1 MYRHVLVAIDGSL
14 TSDLALR
21 EAFKFA
27 SAGAKLTAVT
37 VVDNPLVNVGYDTT
51 KFMTFDYDQAHE
63 EFLQEAK
70 LILENA
76 AYDADRLAGV
86 KIETQLVDMGIKSDR
101 REISTAIE
109 RAAAACDADLI
120 VMGTHGRRGFQRFM
134 LGSVAEHV
142 IRNVHIPVLLI
153 RDQTDDRPK

>member
-1 MYRHVLVAIDGSL
+1 MYRHVLVAIDGSM

-27 SAGAKLTAVT
+27 ASGAQVTAVT
-37 VVDNPLVNVGYDTT
+37 VVDNPLVNVGYDAP
-51 KFMTFDYDQAHE
+51 KFLTFNVDEAHQ

-76 AYDADRLAGV
+76 VYDGERIVGV
-86 KIETQLVDMGIKSDR
+86 KIDTQLIDMGLKSDR
-101 REISTAIE
+101 KEIAAAIE
-109 RAAAACDADLI
+109 RAALSCNADLI
-120 VMGTHGRRGFQRFM
+120 VMGTHGRRGLQRFF
-134 LGSVAEHV
+134 LGSVAEQV
-142 IRNVHIPVLLI
+142 IRQVSIPVLLI